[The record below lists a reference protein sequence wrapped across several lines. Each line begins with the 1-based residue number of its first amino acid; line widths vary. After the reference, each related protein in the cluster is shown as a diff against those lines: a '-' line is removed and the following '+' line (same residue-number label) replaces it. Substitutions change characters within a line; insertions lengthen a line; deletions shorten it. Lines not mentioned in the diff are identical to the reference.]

1 MDLDFR
7 FRHHHVLLSRS
18 EHLDLRSS
26 QLQSLK
32 FARGFAMLP
41 TEFWEARNPSPLADP
56 YFVAISDDAAK
67 LVGLDPRLAAEDPH
81 FLAIAAGNELPQ
93 DATPIATVY
102 AGHQFGSWAGRL
114 GDGRAIL
121 LGEVAGYEWQ
131 LKGSGLTAFSRF
143 ADGRAVLRS
152 TIREFLC
159 SEAMD
164 ALGIP
169 STRGLCIAGSDEPVY
184 REQAETAAVLTR
196 LAPSHIRFGSFE
208 MFHYGDRNDLVKV
221 LADYTIDRYYPQLRE
236 TDPEETYLAF
246 LREIVAR
253 TARLVAQW
261 QAVGFA
267 HGVMNTDNMSILGL
281 TIDYGPF
288 GFLDAYDP
296 KFICNH
302 SDDFGRYAFDRQ
314 PTIALWNCYALA
326 EALGSLLDVDAARAV
341 LGSFEPVFQT
351 AYLTLLRA
359 KLGVLTEEED
369 DALLLGDLHHLME
382 RDAADYTAVWRSLAT
397 VTRDDEGSFAG
408 YFRDRE
414 ALAAWLLRYR
424 ARLEREGSENALRR
438 TRMNAVNPKFV
449 LRNYL
454 AQNAIEAAQ
463 RKDFSEVR
471 RLLGVLRRPFEEQP
485 ENESYAAPPP
495 DWGRHVIVSCS
506 S

>member
-1 MDLDFR
+1 
-7 FRHHHVLLSRS
+7 V
-18 EHLDLRSS
+18 
-26 QLQSLK
+26 
-32 FARGFAMLP
+32 
-41 TEFWEARNPSPLADP
+41 
-56 YFVAISDDAAK
+56 
-67 LVGLDPRLAAEDPH
+67 LAAGDPQ
-81 FLAIAAGNELPQ
+81 FLALAAGNTLPP
-93 DATPIATVY
+93 DAAPIATVY

-121 LGEVAGYEWQ
+121 LGEVGGYEWQ
-131 LKGSGLTAFSRF
+131 LKGSGLTSFSRW

-169 STRGLCIAGSDEPVY
+169 TTRALCVAGSEEPVY

-208 MFHYGDRNDLVKV
+208 MFHYGNRSDLVKV
-221 LADYTIDRYYPQLRE
+221 LADYTIDRYYARLRE
-236 TDPEETYLAF
+236 TDAEQPYLAL
-246 LREIVAR
+246 LREVVAR
-253 TARLVAQW
+253 TARLIAQW
-261 QAVGFA
+261 QAAGFA

-281 TIDYGPF
+281 TIDYGPY
-288 GFLDAYDP
+288 GFLDAYDS

-326 EALGSLLDVDAARAV
+326 EALGSLLDIEAARAT
-341 LGSFEPVFQT
+341 LDGFEPTFQT
-351 AYLTLLRA
+351 ACLTLLRA
-359 KLGVLTEEED
+359 KLGVQAEED
-369 DALLLGDLHHLME
+369 EDALLLGDLHHLME
-382 RDAADYTAVWRSLAT
+382 RDAADYSGAWRSLAT
-397 VTRDDEGSFAG
+397 VTQDDDGTFAAH
-408 YFRDRE
+408 FRDRE
-414 ALAAWLLRYR
+414 ATAAWLERYR
-424 ARLEREGSENALRR
+424 ARLQREGSQDAPRR
-438 TRMNAVNPKFV
+438 SRMNAVNPKFV

-471 RLLGVLRRPFEEQP
+471 RLLAVLRRPFEEQP

-495 DWGRHVIVSCS
+495 DWGRRLIVSCS

>member
-1 MDLDFR
+1 MR
-7 FRHHHVLLSRS
+7 
-18 EHLDLRSS
+18 
-26 QLQSLK
+26 
-32 FARGFAMLP
+32 FARGFSTLP
-41 TEFWEARNPSPLADP
+41 GEFWEARNPTPLPDP
-56 YFVAISDDAAK
+56 YLVAISDDAAK
-67 LVGLDPRLAAEDPH
+67 LVGLDPALAAEDPQ
-81 FLAIAAGNELPQ
+81 FLAIAAGNALPP
-93 DATPIATVY
+93 DAAPIATVY

-131 LKGSGLTAFSRF
+131 LKGSGLTAFSRW

-169 STRGLCIAGSDEPVY
+169 TTRALCIVGSDEPVY

-208 MFHYGDRNDLVKV
+208 MFHYGDRSDLVRT
-221 LADYTIDRYYPQLRE
+221 LADYTIDRYYPHLRE
-236 TDPEETYLAF
+236 SGGEKYLGL
-246 LREIVAR
+246 LREVVAR

-261 QAVGFA
+261 QAAGFA

-296 KFICNH
+296 AFVCNH

-326 EALGSLLDVDAARAV
+326 EALGSLLDIDAARAV
-341 LGSFEPVFQT
+341 LEGFEPIFQA

-359 KLGVLTEEED
+359 KLGVQTEEED
-369 DALLLGDLHHLME
+369 DALLLGDLHRLME
-382 RDAADYTAVWRSLAT
+382 RDAADYTGVWRSLST
-397 VTRDDEGSFAG
+397 VSQDGEGTFSRW
-408 YFRDRE
+408 FRDRE
-414 ALAAWLLRYR
+414 AITAWLERYR
-424 ARLEREGSENALRR
+424 ARLRREASDDAARAH
-438 TRMNAVNPKFV
+438 RMNSVNPKYV

-454 AQNAIEAAQ
+454 AQTAIEAAQ
-463 RKDFSEVR
+463 RKDFSEVS
-471 RLLGVLRRPFEEQP
+471 RLLAVLRHPFEDQP
-485 ENESYAAPPP
+485 ENEAYAAPPP
-495 DWGRHVIVSCS
+495 DWGRRLVVSCS